1 MNEQRD
7 FKGVWFPR
15 EVWLDTRLTA
25 LEKMI
30 LAEVDSLDGED
41 GCFASNQYLADFCQ
55 CSVTKVS
62 TAISKLVGLDYLQIQ
77 SFNGRTRILKSR
89 LSKNERQDFK
99 KGEADFQ
106 KVKQIEKEE
115 QQKQECLPTISPEA
129 PEAPKIGLQELF
141 ERFWFEYPRKTDKKK
156 SERAFSRIA
165 NIRELF
171 PEIMQALER
180 QKRSDQWTK
189 DGGIYIPHPT
199 TWLNG
204 ERWKDEV
211 LIRKPKHDEIPSTF
225 DYDDFFKKA
234 VEKSYENETGDR
246 KWH

>member
-62 TAISKLVGLDYLQIQ
+62 TAISKLVGLDYLTVQ

-89 LSKNERQDFK
+89 LSKNERQDNK
-99 KGEADFQ
+99 KDEADVQ
-106 KVKQIEKEE
+106 KTKERNVDEKE
-115 QQKQECLPTISPEA
+115 KRDSVTPISPDT
-129 PEAPKIGLQELF
+129 PEAPKIDVSELF

-156 SERAFSRIA
+156 SERAFARIG
-165 NIRELF
+165 NIREIF

-189 DGGIYIPHPT
+189 DGGAFIPHPK
-199 TWLNG
+199 TWING
-204 ERWKDEV
+204 ERWNDE
-211 LIRKPKHDEIPSTF
+211 LPKGKRSDGDTYDI
-225 DYDDFFKKA
+225 DDFFDRA
-234 VEKSYENETGDR
+234 LAKSYSKAGS
-246 KWH
+246 K